1 MTCLAWFWCISPFSL
16 AHRTMQKHAGSAG
29 IWRGNCFFVRRIF
42 HHRGSRPITDAVLFR
57 CKTSRL
63 SANDRSFSICSS
75 ADYAK
80 WRTSMKNINFA
91 QQIKDFTP
99 EKRLYTAKFC
109 TRNVRD
115 HFGERNRAFTIALA
129 KWVCASVRLKHW
141 IIPLNINETYISK
154 VILCYY
160 N

>member
-141 IIPLNINETYISK
+141 YPCAANFTE
-154 VILCYY
+154 
-160 N
+160 